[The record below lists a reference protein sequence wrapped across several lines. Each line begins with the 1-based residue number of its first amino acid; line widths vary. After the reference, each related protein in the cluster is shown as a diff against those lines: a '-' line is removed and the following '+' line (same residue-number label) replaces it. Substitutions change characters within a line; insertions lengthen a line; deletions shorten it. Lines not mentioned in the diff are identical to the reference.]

1 MGPWAR
7 SLVSVI
13 VGRAEQPSDEV
24 RDLRVD
30 VGTVSARVG
39 ECTVSLSTERVPPR
53 IWAAMTRFAQ
63 NRGQLKEAVEGRSQS
78 VHLEHLM
85 SEDWGEPLIP
95 RASAIARACTCD
107 EGGTCEHV
115 TALAFGFA
123 AAIDAAP
130 MALLRWRGCFEGA
143 PEAVVAPLAPLAPEE
158 VADPWQGGS
167 LPEPGTVRALPV
179 GAVLKRLGP
188 SGVHVGEDDLS
199 EILRRAYAALPLSDT
214 R

>member
-13 VGRAEQPSDEV
+13 AGRAEQPSDEV
-24 RDLRVD
+24 RDLTVE
-30 VGTVSARVG
+30 VGAVSARVG

-107 EGGTCEHV
+107 EGGACEHI
-115 TALAFGFA
+115 TALAFAFAERDRRRSDGA
-123 AAIDAAP
+123 AALAR
-130 MALLRWRGCFEGA
+130 LLRGRARGRGRTCSTAGA
-143 PEAVVAPLAPLAPEE
+143 GGGRRSVAGRLRFPSRA
-158 VADPWQGGS
+158 QC
-167 LPEPGTVRALPV
+167 VRC
-179 GAVLKRLGP
+179 P
-188 SGVHVGEDDLS
+188 SV
-199 EILRRAYAALPLSDT
+199 RC
-214 R
+214 